1 MKKPWLLSPVMI
13 LLLGA
18 SAQEAAPAGFQL
30 WTPASLKHFE
40 SKMHADA
47 TADPHH
53 FAVELLADFPHDS
66 AMLVRRESD
75 GPPEWHENQVDV
87 FFVQS
92 GSATLVLGG
101 KLVNGE
107 TVAPTKSAMA
117 QSKPASGAS
126 FPRETWFAFLP
137 GCRIRSCWRAR
148 PNSITLWLK

>member
-53 FAVELLADFPHDS
+53 FSVELLADFPHDS

-107 TVAPTKSAMA
+107 TVGPARKA
-117 QSKPASGAS
+117 QWHNRRRHPAQAFRGRRGSHSCRGAAS
-126 FPRETWFAFLP
+126 DLVGGLA
-137 GCRIRSCWRAR
+137 RIQLLCG
-148 PNSITLWLK
+148 